1 MFGQPYIHVHTDTH
15 TRNNYCNPLCACYG
29 TNITDT
35 ILDDV
40 AECPLSLRSVK
51 KILQEKDRDL
61 IWRQVSNHESL
72 TVLTRDISWLRLWD
86 DARDYGIQGTRALE
100 SALRTITIPYIEEF
114 SSSCHICGHNYHK
127 DRPPAEHIMVSH
139 LQCDLEHLVE
149 LLQNPCEET
158 FTVATSLKTVLSQNQ
173 IPT

>member
-1 MFGQPYIHVHTDTH
+1 MISSG
-15 TRNNYCNPLCACYG
+15 
-29 TNITDT
+29 
-35 ILDDV
+35 
-40 AECPLSLRSVK
+40 
-51 KILQEKDRDL
+51 
-61 IWRQVSNHESL
+61 RQVSNHESL

-149 LLQNPCEET
+149 LQNPCEET